1 MRKISVSLPILL
13 LAACSHTGENADKGG
28 AAGVKSGNTDPRQAW
43 CRNLKDSLDLYRQQN
58 DTLQSRI
65 EAVRSEFTA
74 LVSDFEI
81 VTDPMLVEPYRVVR
95 GWKGHDTTG
104 RQGILARVLEDG
116 SIEVVV
122 TAAGDFSSV
131 TLSSSGESVKSCTV
145 PAGNALHTRTG
156 GLTRVAF
163 NEAAPL
169 AAFVAGHIS
178 KPVTL
183 TLSGGKS
190 FTLNG
195 AQKKMMADSWRFASL
210 QKELNELERRESVIY
225 NKMQLVR
232 TKVDEL
238 QQTPVKENQTY
249 R

>member
-1 MRKISVSLPILL
+1 M
-13 LAACSHTGENADKGG
+13 
-28 AAGVKSGNTDPRQAW
+28 
-43 CRNLKDSLDLYRQQN
+43 
-58 DTLQSRI
+58 
-65 EAVRSEFTA
+65 
-74 LVSDFEI
+74 
-81 VTDPMLVEPYRVVR
+81 
-95 GWKGHDTTG
+95 
-104 RQGILARVLEDG
+104 
-116 SIEVVV
+116 
-122 TAAGDFSSV
+122 
-131 TLSSSGESVKSCTV
+131 
-145 PAGNALHTRTG
+145 
-156 GLTRVAF
+156 
-163 NEAAPL
+163 
-169 AAFVAGHIS
+169 AGHIS